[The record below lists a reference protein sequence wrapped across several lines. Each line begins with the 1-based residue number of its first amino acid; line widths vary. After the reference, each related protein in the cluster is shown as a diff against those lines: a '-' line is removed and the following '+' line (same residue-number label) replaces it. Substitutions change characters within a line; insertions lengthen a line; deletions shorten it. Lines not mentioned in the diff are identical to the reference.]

1 MGPHTI
7 VFEEMEHVLW
17 STKGKY
23 AITIDVG
30 EAPCTATGF
39 LVNGCL
45 FKAIDNSIFQ
55 FLEVDNSYQKT
66 NTCTIANI
74 FVTVDLSDD
83 LAKEIVME
91 K

>member
-1 MGPHTI
+1 LQLLEVDKSYQKTNTCTI
-7 VFEEMEHVLW
+7 ANIL
-17 STKGKY
+17 
-23 AITIDVG
+23 
-30 EAPCTATGF
+30 APCTATGF

-55 FLEVDNSYQKT
+55 FLEMDNSYQKT

-74 FVTVDLSDD
+74 LVEVDLRDD

-91 K
+91 M